1 MTATVKE
8 NAALYLALAGTDE
21 RDPYSVLQPA
31 PHLHG
36 FDDIM
41 DLKGVKVGVYRQYF
55 QHGSNEAVQAAQV
68 ALDALVARG
77 AEVVDIEIAHLQV
90 LDRAHKITIMS
101 EFANTVHPYWLESY
115 SELSMDTHAPI
126 LLGRSFA
133 AKEYIAAQKLRR
145 VLLQQWDSLFESTV
159 DVIITPTTAIASP
172 VIEHVVDTTIVSQ
185 LMRFITASNF
195 LGMPSITVPVGYTND
210 MHLPLGVQLIAR
222 HWQEHKLFR
231 LANAI
236 EHAMLSKGV
245 PQKPDIFFD
254 IRPKK

>member
-210 MHLPLGVQLIAR
+210 THLPLGVQLIAR